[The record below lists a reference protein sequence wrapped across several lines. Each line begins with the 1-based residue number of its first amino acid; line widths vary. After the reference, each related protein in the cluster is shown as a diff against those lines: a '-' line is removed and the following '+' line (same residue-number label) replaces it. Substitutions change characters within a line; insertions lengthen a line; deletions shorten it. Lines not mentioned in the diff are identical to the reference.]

1 MAFEPG
7 HQKVG
12 GRGQGV
18 PNKATTLVR
27 ELARRLVQDPKYL
40 ESLRRRLRRGEAGSM
55 EPMLWNHAHG
65 RPTEPRETTNALPS
79 FNYVEMLEKISKEEE
94 PKIAARREQA
104 LAEFKAEEELR
115 MNGSATS

>member
-55 EPMLWNHAHG
+55 EPMLWNHAYG
-65 RPTEPRETTNALPS
+65 RPTDPRETTNALPS
-79 FNYVEMLEKISKEEE
+79 FDLRGALEKALKENE